1 MNTPLSIA
9 GGFVVLVSALVGP
22 ASAQELRPA
31 PVAALSAAGGSET
44 FRLTEDVLRS
54 LVWVRSAGEALV
66 HDETA
71 GGLVE
76 ISLNSATTRHRAILD
91 LRTASSFLVPYTM
104 SPRKEVRNAASA
116 VRLVY
121 DLLLDAFEGSIEI
134 DERLADEPTGGT
146 IAPLFTDAG
155 SCAIAA
161 DRAWRLLPIA
171 MAVLSDALVDPARTS
186 SDGHVSY
193 LTLTSE
199 EAADLIKQIEV
210 FFGPDAAAGR
220 IAGLHPTAGSAG
232 RLVSFLREPWRGSEK
247 P

>member
-1 MNTPLSIA
+1 MNTPLSIV
-9 GGFVVLVSALVGP
+9 GGFVVLVSTLAGP
-22 ASAQELRPA
+22 ASAQQLGPT
-31 PVAALSAAGGSET
+31 PVEAVPAAGRSEA

-54 LVWVRSAGEALV
+54 LVWVRSAGEALM

-71 GGLVE
+71 GGPVE
-76 ISLNSATTRHRAILD
+76 ISLNSATTQHRAILD
-91 LRTASSFLVPYTM
+91 LRTATSFLVPYAT

-116 VRLVY
+116 IRLVY
-121 DLLLDAFEGSIEI
+121 DLLSEAFEGSIEI
-134 DERLADEPTGGT
+134 DEKLADDPNGRT
-146 IAPLFTDAG
+146 IAPLFTDAS

-171 MAVLSDALVDPARTS
+171 IAVLSDAMVDPGRTS
-186 SDGHVSY
+186 SDGNVAY

-199 EAADLIKQIEV
+199 EAANLIKQIEV

-220 IAGLHPTAGSAG
+220 VAGLHPTAGSAG
-232 RLVSFLREPWRGSEK
+232 LLVSFLREPWRGSEK